1 MKTSRTLTNDVKFF
15 NCELKKKKKGQELD
29 WFEMRVKR
37 ACDKTNTSNT

>member
-15 NCELKKKKKGQELD
+15 NCELEKKKGQELD